1 MRALRNGLSP
11 LCLHALQPNAAG
23 SWVFMNLVTK
33 NAVHRLQWHN
43 MQMNKGIVQCM
54 NAFTQDAEEQAAVM
68 EPVHE
73 AIEAL

>member
-1 MRALRNGLSP
+1 
-11 LCLHALQPNAAG
+11 
-23 SWVFMNLVTK
+23 
-33 NAVHRLQWHN
+33 
-43 MQMNKGIVQCM
+43 MNKGIVQCM